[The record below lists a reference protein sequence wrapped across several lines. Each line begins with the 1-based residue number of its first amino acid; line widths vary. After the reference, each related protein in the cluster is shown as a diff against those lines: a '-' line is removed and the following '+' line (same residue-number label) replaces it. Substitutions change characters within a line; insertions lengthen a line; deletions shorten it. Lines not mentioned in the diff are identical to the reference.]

1 MLVFKNQN
9 AKNVRNYS
17 MATLKTSILGIDF
30 ENPFLLASA
39 PPTAS
44 IDSIDKAF
52 ELGWGGAVLKTITPD
67 DLEMI
72 EASPRYA
79 TIKEKGKIICLQ
91 NIELLSHETV
101 QYWVDGIKFLKEK
114 HPTKVIIASIMAPVE
129 REEWQNLVKTL
140 NDTQID
146 AFELN
151 FSCPHGM
158 PERNIGMAIGTS
170 AEVSILITSWVKAVA
185 TKPVFVKLT
194 PNVTNINWIANA
206 VERAGANGFAAINTV
221 QSFMGI
227 NLDTLEPILNIDGFS
242 TYGGLSGVAVKPIGF
257 RCVAQ
262 LRQNSKL
269 PILGMGG
276 ISSWEDAAQY
286 IALGADAV
294 QVCTEVML
302 NGYGII
308 SGLKSG
314 LLNYLESKG
323 FNDISE
329 LKNIAIPKITS
340 HKNLNKK
347 SHLYPSIDKEN
358 CVSCG
363 KCVKICSESEYHAL
377 NFDKDCLILNK
388 ESCTG
393 CSLCSH
399 VCPKEAIK
407 MN

>member
-1 MLVFKNQN
+1 M
-9 AKNVRNYS
+9 S
-17 MATLKTSILGIDF
+17 TLKTSILGIQF

-44 IDSIDKAF
+44 IESIDKAF
-52 ELGWGGAVLKTITPD
+52 EIGWGGAVLKTITPD

-79 TIKEKGKIICLQ
+79 TIKEKGKVICLQ

-101 QYWVDGIKFLKEK
+101 QYWVDGIKYLKEK
-114 HPTKVIIASIMAPVE
+114 HPSKVIIASIMAPVE
-129 REEWQNLVKTL
+129 REGWQNLVKTL
-140 NDTQID
+140 NDTPID

-170 AEVSILITSWVKAVA
+170 AEVSILITSWVKAVSE
-185 TKPVFVKLT
+185 KPVFVKLT
-194 PNVTNINWIANA
+194 PNVTNINWIAGA
-206 VERAGANGFAAINTV
+206 VERAGADGFAAINTV

-227 NLDTLEPILNIDGFS
+227 NLNTLEPVLNIDGHS
-242 TYGGLSGVAVKPIGF
+242 TYGGLSGTAIKPIGF
-257 RCVAQ
+257 KCVAQ
-262 LRQNSKL
+262 LRQNSDL

-286 IALGADAV
+286 IALGSDAV
-294 QVCTEVML
+294 QVCTEVMI

-308 SGLKSG
+308 NGLKSG
-314 LLNYLESKG
+314 LLNYLETKG

-329 LKNIAIPKITS
+329 LKNIAVEKITS
-340 HKNLNKK
+340 HEKLNKK
-347 SHLYPSIDKEN
+347 SHLYPSINKEK

-377 NFDKDCLILNK
+377 SLDKDCLSINK
-388 ESCTG
+388 ESCVG

-407 MN
+407 MC

>member
-1 MLVFKNQN
+1 
-9 AKNVRNYS
+9 
-17 MATLKTSILGIDF
+17 MATLKTSVIGIEF

-39 PPTAS
+39 PPAAS
-44 IDSIDKAF
+44 IESIDKAF
-52 ELGWGGAVLKTITPD
+52 EMGWGGAVLKTITPD

-79 TIKEKGKIICLQ
+79 TIKEKGKVICLQ
-91 NIELLSHETV
+91 NIELLSHNTV
-101 QYWVDGIKFLKEK
+101 QSWVDGIKYLKEK
-114 HPTKVIIASIMAPVE
+114 HPKKVIIASIMAPVE
-129 REEWQNLVKTL
+129 REEWQSLVKTL
-140 NDTQID
+140 NNTPID

-170 AEVSILITSWVKAVA
+170 AEISILITSWVKAVA

-206 VERAGANGFAAINTV
+206 VEKAGADGFAAINTV
-221 QSFMGI
+221 QGFMGF
-227 NLDTLEPILNIDGFS
+227 NLDTLKPILNIDGYS
-242 TYGGLSGVAVKPIGF
+242 TYGGLSGEAVKPIGF

-262 LRQNSKL
+262 LRQNSNL

-286 IALGADAV
+286 ITLGADVV

-308 SGLKSG
+308 NGLKSG

-329 LKNIAIPKITS
+329 LKNIAVQKITS
-340 HKNLNKK
+340 HTNLNKK
-347 SHLYPSIDKEN
+347 SHLYPSIDKEK
-358 CVSCG
+358 CARCG

-377 NFDKDCLILNK
+377 SLNEDCITVNK

-407 MN
+407 MC

>member
-1 MLVFKNQN
+1 
-9 AKNVRNYS
+9 
-17 MATLKTSILGIDF
+17 MATLNTSILGIEF

-44 IDSIDKAF
+44 IESIDKAF
-52 ELGWGGAVLKTITPD
+52 AMGWGGAVLKTITPD

-79 TIKEKGKIICLQ
+79 AIKEKGKVICLQ

-101 QYWVDGIKFLKEK
+101 QYWVDGIKYLKEK
-114 HPTKVIIASIMAPVE
+114 YPTKVIIASIMAPAE
-129 REEWQNLVKTL
+129 RKKWQDLVKTL
-140 NDTQID
+140 NDTPID
-146 AFELN
+146 AYELN

-170 AEVSILITSWVKAVA
+170 AEISTLITAWVKAVA

-206 VERAGANGFAAINTV
+206 VERAGADGFAAINTV
-221 QSFMGI
+221 QGFMGI
-227 NLDTLEPILNIDGFS
+227 NLDTLEPVLNIDGNS
-242 TYGGLSGVAVKPIGF
+242 TYGGLSGEAVKPIGF

-262 LRQNSKL
+262 LRQNSNL

-276 ISSWEDAAQY
+276 ISSWKDAAQY
-286 IALGADAV
+286 IALGSDVV
-294 QVCTEVML
+294 QICTEVML

-308 SGLKSG
+308 DSLKSG
-314 LLNYLESKG
+314 LLNYLETKG

-329 LKNIAIPKITS
+329 LKNIAVSKIIS
-340 HKNLNKK
+340 HEKLNKK
-347 SHLYPSIDKEN
+347 SHLYPSIDNEK
-358 CVSCG
+358 CVKCG
-363 KCVKICSESEYHAL
+363 KCAKICSESEYHAL
-377 NFDKDCLILNK
+377 SLDNNCLCIDKEQCA
-388 ESCTG
+388 G

-399 VCPKEAIK
+399 VCPKEAIQ
-407 MN
+407 MC

>member
-1 MLVFKNQN
+1 
-9 AKNVRNYS
+9 
-17 MATLKTSILGIDF
+17 MATLKTSILGIEF

-44 IDSIDKAF
+44 IESIDKAF
-52 ELGWGGAVLKTITPD
+52 EMGWGGAVLKTITPD

-101 QYWVDGIKFLKEK
+101 QYWVDGIKYLKSK

-129 REEWQNLVKTL
+129 REEWQNLVQIL
-140 NDTQID
+140 NDTPID
-146 AFELN
+146 AYELN

-170 AEVSILITSWVKAVA
+170 AEISILITSWVKSVA

-194 PNVTNINWIANA
+194 PNVTDITWIARA
-206 VERAGANGFAAINTV
+206 VERAGADGVAAINTV

-227 NLDTLEPILNIDGFS
+227 NLDTLEPVLNVDGHS
-242 TYGGLSGVAVKPIGF
+242 TYGGLSGAAVKPIGF
-257 RCVAQ
+257 KCVSQ
-262 LRQNSKL
+262 IRQISNL

-276 ISSWEDAAQY
+276 ISDWQDAAQY
-286 IALGADAV
+286 ITLGSDAV
-294 QVCTEVML
+294 QICTEVMI

-308 SGLKSG
+308 NGLKSG

-323 FNDISE
+323 FNDISG
-329 LKNIAIPKITS
+329 LKNIAVQKITS
-340 HKNLNKK
+340 HKKLNKNN
-347 SHLYPSIDKEN
+347 HLYPSIDKET

-363 KCVKICSESEYHAL
+363 KCVKICSESEYSAL
-377 NFDKDCLILNK
+377 NLDKEGLSLNR
-388 ESCTG
+388 EQCVG

-399 VCPKEAIK
+399 ICPKEAIT
-407 MN
+407 MCC

>member
-1 MLVFKNQN
+1 
-9 AKNVRNYS
+9 
-17 MATLKTSILGIDF
+17 MATLNTSILGIEF

-44 IDSIDKAF
+44 IESIDKAF
-52 ELGWGGAVLKTITPD
+52 AMGWGGAVLKTITPD

-79 TIKEKGKIICLQ
+79 AIKEKGKVICLQ

-101 QYWVDGIKFLKEK
+101 QYWVDGIKYLKEK
-114 HPTKVIIASIMAPVE
+114 YPTKVIIASIMAPAE
-129 REEWQNLVKTL
+129 REKWQDLVKTL
-140 NDTQID
+140 NDTPID
-146 AFELN
+146 AYELN

-170 AEVSILITSWVKAVA
+170 AEISTLITAWVKAVA

-206 VERAGANGFAAINTV
+206 VERAGADGFAAINTV
-221 QSFMGI
+221 QGFMGI
-227 NLDTLEPILNIDGFS
+227 NLDTLEPVLNIDGNS
-242 TYGGLSGVAVKPIGF
+242 TYGGLSGEAVKPIGF

-262 LRQNSKL
+262 LRQNSNL

-276 ISSWEDAAQY
+276 ISSWKDAAQY
-286 IALGADAV
+286 IALGSDVV
-294 QVCTEVML
+294 QICTEVML

-308 SGLKSG
+308 DSLKSG
-314 LLNYLESKG
+314 LLNYLETKG

-329 LKNIAIPKITS
+329 LKNIAVSKIIS
-340 HKNLNKK
+340 HEKLNKK
-347 SHLYPSIDKEN
+347 SHLYPSIDNEK
-358 CVSCG
+358 CVKCG
-363 KCVKICSESEYHAL
+363 KCAKICSESEYHAL
-377 NFDKDCLILNK
+377 SLDNNCLCIDKEQCA
-388 ESCTG
+388 G

-399 VCPKEAIK
+399 VCPKEAIQ
-407 MN
+407 MC

>member
-1 MLVFKNQN
+1 
-9 AKNVRNYS
+9 
-17 MATLKTSILGIDF
+17 MATLETSVLGIKF

-44 IDSIDKAF
+44 VECIDKAF
-52 ELGWGGAVLKTITPD
+52 EMGWGGAVLKTITPD
-67 DLEMI
+67 NLEMI

-79 TIKEKGKIICLQ
+79 TIKEKGKVICLQ

-101 QYWVDGIKFLKEK
+101 QYWVDGIKYLKEK
-114 HPTKVIIASIMAPVE
+114 RPSKVIIASIMAPVE
-129 REEWQNLVKTL
+129 REEWQSLVRVL
-140 NDTQID
+140 NDTPID
-146 AFELN
+146 AYELN

-170 AEVSILITSWVKAVA
+170 AEISILITSWVKAVA

-194 PNVTNINWIANA
+194 PNVTNITWIANA
-206 VERAGANGFAAINTV
+206 VERAGVDGLAAINTV

-227 NLDTLEPILNIDGFS
+227 NLDTLDPVLNIDGLS
-242 TYGGLSGVAVKPIGF
+242 TYGGLSGEAVKPIGF
-257 RCVAQ
+257 KCVAQ
-262 LRQNSKL
+262 LRQNSDL

-276 ISSWEDAAQY
+276 ISNWEDAAQY

-294 QVCTEVML
+294 QICTEVMI

-308 SGLKSG
+308 NGLKYG
-314 LLNYLESKG
+314 ILNYLETKG
-323 FNDISE
+323 FNNISE

-340 HKNLNKK
+340 HEKLNKE
-347 SHLYPSIDKEN
+347 SQLYPSVDREK

-363 KCVKICSESEYHAL
+363 KCVKICSESEHQAL
-377 NFDKDCLILNK
+377 CIDNEILNIDPVK
-388 ESCTG
+388 CEG

-399 VCPKEAIK
+399 V
-407 MN
+407 

>member
-1 MLVFKNQN
+1 
-9 AKNVRNYS
+9 
-17 MATLKTSILGIDF
+17 MATLKTSILGIEF

-44 IDSIDKAF
+44 IESIDKAF
-52 ELGWGGAVLKTITPD
+52 EMGWGGAVLKTITPD
-67 DLEMI
+67 DLEMF

-79 TIKEKGKIICLQ
+79 TIKENGKVICLQ
-91 NIELLSHETV
+91 NIELLSHETI
-101 QYWVDGIKFLKEK
+101 QYWVEGIKYLKKK

-129 REEWQNLVKTL
+129 RKKWQNIVKKL
-140 NDTQID
+140 NETPID
-146 AFELN
+146 AYELN

-158 PERNIGMAIGTS
+158 PERNIGMAIGTNTDI
-170 AEVSILITSWVKAVA
+170 SILITSWVKSVA

-194 PNVTNINWIANA
+194 PNVTDITWIAKAIENA
-206 VERAGANGFAAINTV
+206 EADGFAAINTV
-221 QSFMGI
+221 QSFLGI
-227 NLDTLEPILNIDGFS
+227 DLDTLEPILNIDGHT
-242 TYGGLSGVAVKPIGF
+242 TYGGLSGEAVKPIGF

-262 LRQNSKL
+262 LRQHSDL

-276 ISSWEDAAQY
+276 ISNWQDAAQY
-286 IALGADAV
+286 IALGSDAV
-294 QVCTEVML
+294 QICTEVMI

-308 SGLKSG
+308 NGLKSG

-323 FNDISE
+323 FDSISD

-340 HKNLNKK
+340 HEKLNKK
-347 SHLYPSIDKEN
+347 SHLYPSIDKEK

-377 NFDKDCLILNK
+377 NLDKNCVNLNK
-388 ESCTG
+388 ESCAG

-399 VCPKEAIK
+399 ICPKEAIK
-407 MN
+407 MCC